1 MPAFERIGFAPN
13 LVGYDEGYRK
23 QLEVHAEVVSGK
35 RPDTVLLLE
44 HNSVYT
50 AGKRTELGE
59 LPDEVD
65 SQPVHTVT
73 PDDIDVGLW
82 SCVHPCALLVL
93 TVGDRAIED
102 QMRREFIKTLDN
114 YGWLT
119 EKGSPDYRRAMRE
132 YELNTKEN

>member
-1 MPAFERIGFAPN
+1 MKVQGVPN
-13 LVGYDEGYRK
+13 DQGGKDYLISHNGNQHKATRNGSLFCCNGVTDTLKAIK
-23 QLEVHAEVVSGK
+23 QMI
-35 RPDTVLLLE
+35 
-44 HNSVYT
+44 
-50 AGKRTELGE
+50 ELGE